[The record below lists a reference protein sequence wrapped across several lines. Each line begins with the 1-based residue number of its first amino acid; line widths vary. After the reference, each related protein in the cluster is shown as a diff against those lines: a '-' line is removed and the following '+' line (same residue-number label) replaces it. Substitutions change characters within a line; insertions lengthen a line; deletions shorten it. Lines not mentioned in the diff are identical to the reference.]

1 VSAGP
6 ARIAAVSSF
15 VVERLV
21 GFADLLRQRGLPVG
35 AHELLEAMHVLRALG
50 LAEPDSLYWGLRLAM
65 VRDSRHLD
73 AFDEAFRDYWLA
85 RVTEEVRAGPAPA
98 DERPGRAPAPRD
110 ESADGDGEEG
120 ASVGMPLGP
129 SGPPVGDEEDEQEA
143 DLAPRAAY
151 SDLDVLR
158 RKDFADYTLE
168 DHRALVELLM
178 RFQTAG
184 PWRLS
189 RRKQRHRR
197 GVVDIRRTVRAGF
210 RTDGD
215 PVRQYRRRPQPKHRR
230 LTFVCD
236 VSGSMEAYSRA
247 VLELAHVALV
257 SRRRVEA
264 FAFATRV
271 TRLTRHLVM
280 RDTAAA
286 VTAARES
293 VVDWSGGTRVG
304 DCMAE
309 LNRRHRAALQG
320 AVVVIAS
327 DGWDLGDPE
336 LLAANAAHLQRVAH
350 RVIWVNPRLQDP
362 LFEPLTRGMSAAL
375 PYVDDF
381 ISCHDLA
388 SFLELIELLER
399 A

>member
-6 ARIAAVSSF
+6 ARTAAVSNLL
-15 VVERLV
+15 VERLS
-21 GFADLLRQRGLPVG
+21 GFADLLRQRGLAVG
-35 AHELLEAMHVLRALG
+35 AHELMEAMHVLRALG
-50 LAEPDSLYWGLRLAM
+50 FAEPDSLYWGLRLAM
-65 VRDSRHLD
+65 VRDSRYLET
-73 AFDEAFRDYWLA
+73 FDEAFRDYWLA
-85 RVTEEVRAGPAPA
+85 RVTEEVRAGPAAA
-98 DERPGRAPAPRD
+98 DDPQGPAPAPRD
-110 ESADGDGEEG
+110 ESAGDGAEEG
-120 ASVGMPLGP
+120 ASVGMPLGQ
-129 SGPPVGDEEDEQEA
+129 SGPPSDDAEDEDDA
-143 DLAPRAAY
+143 DTAPRAAY

-158 RKDFADYTLE
+158 RKDFGDYTLE
-168 DHRALVELLM
+168 DHRVLVELLM

-215 PVRQYRRRPQPKHRR
+215 PVRQYRRRPQLKHRR

-236 VSGSMEAYSRA
+236 VSGSMEAYSLA

-286 VTAARES
+286 VTAATES

-304 DCMAE
+304 DCLAE

-336 LLAANAAHLQRVAH
+336 RLAANAAHLQRVAH

-381 ISCHDLA
+381 ISCHNLA
-388 SFLELIELLER
+388 SFLDLIELLDR